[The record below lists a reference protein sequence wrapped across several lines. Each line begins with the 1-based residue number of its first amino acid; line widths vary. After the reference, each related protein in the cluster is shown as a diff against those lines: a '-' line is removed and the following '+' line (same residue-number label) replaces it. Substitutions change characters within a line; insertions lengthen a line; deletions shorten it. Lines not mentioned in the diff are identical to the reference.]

1 MDWSYFIY
9 FAAPALLCWIGG
21 AWLAYRPTFSKGA
34 VARTVFGLVIF
45 SAFIVGMWISLER
58 PPLRT
63 MGETR
68 IWYSFFLP
76 VAFLARSA
84 SFLANL
90 FVLASDSAQ
99 AAITELDEIFIS
111 LFGLRAF

>member
-1 MDWSYFIY
+1 MFAINSYRC
-9 FAAPALLCWIGG
+9 PQTS
-21 AWLAYRPTFSKGA
+21 LA
-34 VARTVFGLVIF
+34 F
-45 SAFIVGMWISLER
+45 SAKASLALWVIKAAFEKH
-58 PPLRT
+58 
-63 MGETR
+63 
-68 IWYSFFLP
+68 SFFLP